1 MRYVLCI
8 IAFFLLAT
16 NTSCFSFQKEN
27 RHKEYIVQFKKYV
40 NKETIESILEKHNIT
55 ILDYIRESQ
64 ERGFILLIQINK
76 NTRQSIDLLKQEEY
90 IQNIDPNFR
99 IDINKQR
106 NQSPHFWPWHECSQ
120 GLLNLS
126 RGSIWFS
133 SLTDAGR
140 SSPTFFLKS
149 GGWIEAGMSPLTR
162 VRNPEQ
168 EVSSEKMPGEWLR
181 PSGER

>member
-40 NKETIESILEKHNIT
+40 NKEKIESILEKHNIT

-64 ERGFILLIQINK
+64 ERGFIVLIQINK

-106 NQSPHFWPWHECSQ
+106 NQSPHF
-120 GLLNLS
+120 
-126 RGSIWFS
+126 
-133 SLTDAGR
+133 
-140 SSPTFFLKS
+140 
-149 GGWIEAGMSPLTR
+149 
-162 VRNPEQ
+162 
-168 EVSSEKMPGEWLR
+168 
-181 PSGER
+181 